1 MNNLRIFQCRFHRY
15 FGNQICVLYKGCRIL
30 KATVCVCL
38 DSIMNV
44 YDESEKGKDRNYLY
58 KNAERK
64 KISNSKIIMVIG
76 CGL

>member
-1 MNNLRIFQCRFHRY
+1 MLTTCM
-15 FGNQICVLYKGCRIL
+15 
-30 KATVCVCL
+30 CL

-76 CGL
+76 CGLRIIIIEKFKESIY

>member
-1 MNNLRIFQCRFHRY
+1 MKNMLTTCM
-15 FGNQICVLYKGCRIL
+15 
-30 KATVCVCL
+30 CL

-64 KISNSKIIMVIG
+64 KIKFQDHYGHWLWVVILRNSKRVFTDQILSMSNYF
-76 CGL
+76 L

>member
-1 MNNLRIFQCRFHRY
+1 MY
-15 FGNQICVLYKGCRIL
+15 VFGFNHE
-30 KATVCVCL
+30 CL
-38 DSIMNV
+38 
-44 YDESEKGKDRNYLY
+44 SEKGKDRNYLY